1 MIRFNKNFTQVA
13 YRFGG
18 SADPSLP
25 RVKDAPTPDLRDKLH
40 AGDLTEY
47 EKSFL
52 SEHSTMRRPFT
63 LYNFLSKLPYFLFD
77 SVTLSHVQSAD
88 WPQITKLYWH
98 QIACT
103 CPDSLPTESQSMIRL
118 KLVKTFFIS
127 KT

>member
-1 MIRFNKNFTQVA
+1 MIRFNKSLTRVA
-13 YRFGG
+13 YHFGG

-63 LYNFLSKLPYFLFD
+63 LYNFMSKLPYFLFD
-77 SVTLSHVQSAD
+77 SVTHSLVQSAD
-88 WPQITKLYWH
+88 SPQITKLYWH
-98 QIACT
+98 RIACI
-103 CPDSLPTESQSMIRL
+103 CPDSLPMESQSMIRL
-118 KLVKTFFIS
+118 KQAKTSFIS